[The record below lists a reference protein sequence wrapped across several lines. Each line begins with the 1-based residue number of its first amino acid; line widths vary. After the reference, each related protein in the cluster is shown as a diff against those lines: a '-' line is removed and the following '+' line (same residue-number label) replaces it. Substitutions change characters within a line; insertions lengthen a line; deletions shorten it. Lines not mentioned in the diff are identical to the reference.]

1 MNAILEKYK
10 ARLVNISSRNR
21 SLVMRKIYKK
31 NSFDLFSLNKFEK
44 GIHNQIIEFLVT
56 RSLGKVRLLPSQM
69 KYEEELVSKYK
80 KELEDKYWADINTYL
95 ENPVTSEELE
105 AYKKDLKA
113 KLEKEYDEK
122 VILVKKQAEE
132 IPQVFSQLSYLH
144 REINAI
150 EKETGRYELYVGY
163 PYVEGRFKDGTFVKA
178 PLLLFPVRLLKE
190 KENWLLDNIEEQYI
204 LINKVFLMA
213 FEKYNN
219 TTLQKELV
227 TEFYDLSEVQI
238 ENQESLLNYLKDAGI
253 EIKGKVGDKA
263 EKFKEHVGKDAGS
276 EYALGELVVQN
287 YLVLGRF
294 PIANNSIYNDYL
306 ALEQGMEPNRLLD
319 KLLINTNGDNTSKK
333 ALGEDKQEIRE
344 EDFYFMSS
352 LDYSQE
358 KAVKSVSDSDQLVI
372 YGPPGTGKSQ
382 TIANIISDGLSKG
395 KKILMVSQKRAA
407 LDVIYNRISQLNSKV
422 AIIHDAEKDKRAF
435 YDKTAAIL
443 DAVAPKDYSMVEMQ
457 IKEKSRKID
466 EDIAELETL
475 AQVLQKK
482 RPFGL
487 SLQQMYA
494 KSNKISSKEDP
505 GYEEFKTLREKR
517 PFQGMTYDS
526 LVAIAKDTANEIA
539 STYYDYRKTIDENK
553 LIAKLKDNLD
563 SFDLQ
568 ELLDKIEEQLEQG
581 LEIKL
586 SVTETPH
593 AASLLEM
600 YCQNPKGVNDAS
612 IANLAAKING
622 EENQNLL
629 VKLNNGQWWNPMYWA
644 KYSKNKSQEE
654 ANHQEYQR
662 REGAIKDELL
672 AVNKEIAAFTNKMS
686 FLSKALME
694 EEELNLLRLIYSKAP
709 LNEYLKEISSALN
722 HYEEF
727 RSLSIKLSHMTT
739 EQERVLAYAY
749 DNSKDKSHYEQLIN
763 MIPELSI
770 LLEISDAEKED
781 REGVERYKK
790 FNLLIEEINTLM
802 KEKQSLIPELIIN
815 KWDTKL
821 YNTLMNN
828 QVEEK
833 ELKRQANKKRKLWP
847 LRKYIGQFR
856 HILTDLY
863 PCWLLSPETVSEI
876 MPLEKGFFDLLIFD
890 EASQMF
896 VENAIPTIYR
906 SNAIVVAGD
915 DKQLRPTSIFMVR
928 LDDEEEVEDIETAA
942 ALEEESLLDLAKVN
956 YDYVHLNYHYRSRYD
971 ELINFSNYAFYNGR
985 LEVSPNLIKLEN
997 SVEKPIER
1005 IMVQGTW
1012 VDRKNKEEAEKVVE
1026 LIDKIL
1032 KERKENETIGII
1044 TFNIQ
1049 QKDLIDDMLEER
1061 AIKDD
1066 SFGNLYNAEINR
1078 MDGNEDIS
1086 LFVKNIENV
1095 QGDERDII
1103 IFSTAYA
1110 RNEKGKVS
1118 VNFGSLSSEGGEN
1131 RLNVAISRARK
1142 KIYVVTSI
1150 EPEELEVEGTKNN
1163 GPKLLK
1169 KYLQYVREV
1178 SEGDKKQG
1186 EALLYSLADVKAPEA
1201 NEAANKGELAKA
1213 IYNKLTELGYEVD
1226 LGVGVSGYRL
1236 DLAIYDSK
1244 AGRYVLGIECD
1255 DTAYEGS
1262 KKARERDVHRHRYLK
1277 SRGWKVIRI
1286 WSRDWWNNWQGE
1298 LERIKE
1304 NL

>member
-1 MNAILEKYK
+1 MNQILDKYK
-10 ARLVNISSRNR
+10 SRLVNISSRNR
-21 SLVMRKIYKK
+21 SLVMKKIYKK
-31 NSFDLFSLNKFEK
+31 NSFDLFSLNKFDK
-44 GIHNQIIEFLVT
+44 GIHDQIVEFLIT
-56 RSLGKVRLLPSQM
+56 RSLGKVRLLPSQI
-69 KYEEELVSKYK
+69 KYEEELVSRYK
-80 KELEDKYWADINTYL
+80 QELEDKFWEELNPYL
-95 ENPVTSEELE
+95 EMAISEEELE
-105 AYKKDLKA
+105 GHKKEIKA
-113 KLEKEYDEK
+113 KLEKQFDEK
-122 VILVKKQAEE
+122 LVVVKKQSEE
-132 IPQVFSQLSYLH
+132 IPQVFSQLSYLY

-190 KENWLLDNIEEQYI
+190 KETWFLDNIEEQYI

-227 TEFYDLSEVQI
+227 TEFYDLSEVQL
-238 ENQESLLNYLKDAGI
+238 ENQESLLKYLKDTGI
-253 EIKGKVGDKA
+253 DIKGKVGDKA

-276 EYALGELVVQN
+276 EYSLGELVIQN

-306 ALEQGMEPNRLLD
+306 SLENGMEPNRLLD
-319 KLLINTNGDNTSKK
+319 KLLINTNGDNARK
-333 ALGEDKQEIRE
+333 GEEGGSGQEIKE
-344 EDFYFMSS
+344 EDFYFMTS

-382 TIANIISDGLSKG
+382 TIANIISDGLCKG

-422 AIIHDAEKDKRAF
+422 AIVHDAEKDKRAF

-443 DAVAPKDYSMVEMQ
+443 ESVTPKDYSQLEKQ
-457 IKEKSRKID
+457 IREKSIRID
-466 EDIAELETL
+466 GDIAELETL

-487 SLQQMYA
+487 SLQQMFA
-494 KSNKISSKEDP
+494 KSKKISSKEDP
-505 GYEEFKTLREKR
+505 GYEEFKVYREKR
-517 PFQGMTYDS
+517 PFQAMTYDG
-526 LVAIAKDTANEIA
+526 LVSIVKDTANEIA
-539 STYYDYRKTIDENK
+539 NTYYNYRKTIEDNK
-553 LIAKLKDNLD
+553 LIVKLKDNLD

-568 ELLDKIEEQLEQG
+568 ELLDKLQEELEQG
-581 LEIKL
+581 LEVKL
-586 SVTETPH
+586 SINETPH
-593 AASLLEM
+593 SGSLLQLYLE
-600 YCQNPKGVNDAS
+600 NPKGVNEAG
-612 IANLAAKING
+612 IANLAARING
-622 EENQNLL
+622 EDNKELL
-629 VKLNNGQWWNPMYWA
+629 EKINNGQWWNPMYWA
-644 KYSKNKSQEE
+644 KYGKNKSQEE
-654 ANHQEYQR
+654 ANRQEFQK
-662 REGAIKDELL
+662 REAAIKEELM
-672 AVNKEIAAFTNKMS
+672 AVAKEIDAFANRMS
-686 FLSKALME
+686 FLSKAVTDE
-694 EEELNLLRLIYSKAP
+694 EQLNILRLIYSRAP
-709 LNEYLKEISSALN
+709 LNEYLKDMSSALK
-722 HYEEF
+722 HYDDF
-727 RSLSIKLSHMTT
+727 RSLNIKLSHMTK
-739 EQERVLAYAY
+739 EQEKVLHYAY
-749 DNSKDKSHYEQLIN
+749 DNAKDNVHYKQLIN
-763 MIPELSI
+763 MIPELSV

-781 REGVERYKK
+781 REAVEKYKK
-790 FNLLIEEINTLM
+790 FNLLIEEISNLM
-802 KEKQSLIPELIIN
+802 KEKQSLIPELIVN

-856 HILTDLY
+856 HILTDLF

-876 MPLEKGFFDLLIFD
+876 MPLEKGMFDLLIFD

-928 LDDEEEVEDIETAA
+928 MDEEEELEDIETAA

-997 SVEKPIER
+997 SLEKPIER

-1026 LIDKIL
+1026 LIDRIL
-1032 KERKENETIGII
+1032 KERKENETVGII

-1049 QKDLIDDMLEER
+1049 QKDLIDDLLEER
-1061 AIKDD
+1061 AMKDD
-1066 SFGNLYNAEINR
+1066 SFGNLYNAEITR
-1078 MDGNEDIS
+1078 TDGNEDIS

-1110 RNEKGKVS
+1110 RNEKGKIS
-1118 VNFGSLSSEGGEN
+1118 VNFGSLSAEGGEN
-1131 RLNVAISRARK
+1131 RLNVAVSRAKK

-1178 SEGDKKQG
+1178 SEGDKNQV
-1186 EALLYSLADVKAPEA
+1186 ETLLYSLSDVKPPEV
-1201 NEAANKGELAKA
+1201 NEEANKGELARS
-1213 IYNKLTELGYEVD
+1213 IYDKLKELGYEVD

-1236 DLAIYDSK
+1236 DLAIYDSS

-1262 KKARERDVHRHRYLK
+1262 QKARERDVHRHRYLN

>member
-1 MNAILEKYK
+1 MNEILDKYK

-31 NSFDLFSLNKFEK
+31 NSFDLFSLNKFQK
-44 GIHNQIIEFLVT
+44 DIHNEIVEFLIT
-56 RSLGKVRLLPSQM
+56 RSLGKVSLLPSQI
-69 KYEEELVSKYK
+69 KYEQQLVSKLK
-80 KELEDKYWADINTYL
+80 QELEDKFWADLNIYFET
-95 ENPVTSEELE
+95 PHSEEEIE
-105 AYKKDLKA
+105 AHKRELKESLDKEFNE
-113 KLEKEYDEK
+113 KL
-122 VILVKKQAEE
+122 ITVKKEAED
-132 IPQVFSQLSYLH
+132 IPQVFSQLSYLY

-163 PYVEGRFKDGTFVKA
+163 PFVEGRFKDGTFVKA

-190 KENWLLDNIEEQYI
+190 KETWFLDNIEEQYI

-219 TTLQKELV
+219 TTLKQDLI

-238 ENQESLLNYLKDAGI
+238 QEQESLLKYLKDVGI
-253 EIKGKVGDKA
+253 EIKGKVGARA

-276 EYALGELVVQN
+276 EYSIGELVVQN

-306 ALEQGMEPNRLLD
+306 ALENGMEPNILLD
-319 KLLINTNGDNTSKK
+319 KLLLNTKGEAASQDAQEGK
-333 ALGEDKQEIRE
+333 AHEIRE

-358 KAVKSVSDSDQLVI
+358 KAVKSVNESDQLVI

-382 TIANIISDGLSKG
+382 TIANIISDSLSKG

-407 LDVIYNRISQLNSKV
+407 LDVIYNRISKLNSKV
-422 AIIHDAEKDKRAF
+422 AIVHDAEKDKRAF

-443 DAVAPKDYSMVEMQ
+443 ETVSPKDYSILECQ
-457 IKEKSRKID
+457 INEKSQKID
-466 EDIAELETL
+466 ADIAELETL
-475 AQVLQKK
+475 AQVLQQK

-494 KSNKISSKEDP
+494 KSKRISAKEDL
-505 GYEEFKTLREKR
+505 GYEDFKAFREKR
-517 PFQGMTYDS
+517 PFQGMTYDV
-526 LVAIAKDTANEIA
+526 LVTIVKEASNEIA
-539 STYYDYRKTIDENK
+539 NTYYDYRKTIDENN
-553 LIAKLKDNLD
+553 LIVRLKDNLD

-568 ELLDKIEEQLEQG
+568 ELLDKLEEELGRG

-586 SVTETPH
+586 SITETPH
-593 AASLLEM
+593 ANRLLQL
-600 YCQNPKGVNDAS
+600 YLANPKGVNEAA
-612 IANLAAKING
+612 ITNLASMING
-622 EENQNLL
+622 EENQALL
-629 VKLNNGQWWNPMYWA
+629 AKLNNGQWWNPVYWA
-644 KYSKNKSQEE
+644 KYGKNKSQEE
-654 ANHQEYQR
+654 ANQQEFQR
-662 REGAIKDELL
+662 REMAIREELM
-672 AVNKEIAAFTNKMS
+672 AVSREIEAFTNKMS
-686 FLSKALME
+686 FLSKGVIE
-694 EEELNLLRLIYSKAP
+694 EEEFNVLRLIYNRAP
-709 LNEYLKEISSALN
+709 LNVYLQYMSAALKQ
-722 HYEEF
+722 YDYF
-727 RSLSIKLSHMTT
+727 RGLHIKLSHMTA
-739 EQERVLAYAY
+739 EQEKVLSYAY
-749 DNSKDKSHYEQLIN
+749 DNSKDKSHYEQLIT
-763 MIPELSI
+763 MIPELAI

-790 FNLLIEEINTLM
+790 FNILIEEINNLM
-802 KEKQSLIPELIIN
+802 KEKQELIPELIIN

-821 YNTLMNN
+821 YNTLLNSP
-828 QVEEK
+828 VEEK

-847 LRKYIGQFR
+847 LRKYLVQFKE
-856 HILTDLY
+856 ILTDLF

-876 MPLEKGFFDLLIFD
+876 MPLEKGMFDLLIFD

-928 LDDEEEVEDIETAA
+928 LDEEEDVEDIETAA

-997 SVEKPIER
+997 SMEKPIER

-1012 VDRKNKEEAEKVVE
+1012 IDRRNKEEAEQVVQ

-1032 KERKENETIGII
+1032 KERKENETVGII
-1044 TFNIQ
+1044 TFNIH

-1061 AIKDD
+1061 AVKDEE
-1066 SFGNLYNAEINR
+1066 FGRLYNAEINR

-1118 VNFGSLSSEGGEN
+1118 ANFGSLSAEGGEN
-1131 RLNVAISRARK
+1131 RLNVAVSRARK

-1178 SEGDKKQG
+1178 SEGDKQQA
-1186 EALLYSLADVKAPEA
+1186 EALLYSLAEVKATAINTE
-1201 NEAANKGELAKA
+1201 ANKGELARS
-1213 IYNKLTELGYEVD
+1213 IYDKLRDLGYEVD

-1236 DLAIYDSK
+1236 DLAIYDSNK
-1244 AGRYVLGIECD
+1244 GRYVLGIECD

-1262 KKARERDVHRHRYLK
+1262 QKARERDVHRHRYLK